1 MTDLTQEQFEYI
13 IAEEGVYSNDSSD
26 YGGETI
32 YGISYRFNKHCKIFK
47 LLHSKMKHST
57 KTIKQIIEHIEHDK
71 QYRKYAYDF
80 YNSDW
85 KKYKLYLIND
95 DQAGIYLYSSG
106 VNIGMRLMIKL
117 VQKSIGAKPDGRI
130 GPKTSAIINWVV
142 RAKGLDNLKERLAI
156 ALICM
161 YSDRIDEAKK
171 KTKRAKDRA
180 NKNKK
185 FYRGWVIRAIRNI
198 NSDKLLKVKQ
208 VARNRKMDRTKMMH
222 KIRTIVG
229 CK

>member
-1 MTDLTQEQFEYI
+1 MINLTQKQFEYI
-13 IAEEGVYSNDSSD
+13 IAEEGIYSNDSSD

-32 YGISYRFNKHCKIFK
+32 YGISYRFNKRYKIFK
-47 LLHSKMKHST
+47 RLHSNLKNST
-57 KTIKQIIEHIEHDK
+57 KTIKQIIEHIQHNE
-71 QYRKYAYDF
+71 QYKKDAYDF
-80 YNSDW
+80 YNADW
-85 KKYKLYLIND
+85 KKYKLYLIDD

-117 VQKSIGAKPDGRI
+117 IQQSIGAKADGRI

-142 RAKGLDNLKERLAI
+142 KTKGLDNLKERLAI
-156 ALICM
+156 ALICR
-161 YSDRIDEAKK
+161 YSNLIDERKK
-171 KTKRAKDRA
+171 KTRKAKDRA

-198 NSDKLLKVKQ
+198 KSDKLHRVKKVT
-208 VARNRKMDRTKMMH
+208 RNRRMDRTKMMNR
-222 KIRTIVG
+222 IRTIVG